1 MAGAPIMPSHPSNV
15 IYVYCSAQHLQY
27 SVLCT
32 DALPA
37 CCTLLVTIFTDTS
50 EALLTR
56 SACSR
61 YLGGWPASLAMT
73 PKGDP
78 AILDCTCELPRM
90 QRHLPYLN
98 LPVWDT
104 HGMHCSSTFHTRQ
117 PPSELLN
124 AQARSQ
130 RRLAWS
136 SFSTIKSP
144 QWVYLPSHS
153 ASTFTPAAHQ

>member
-1 MAGAPIMPSHPSNV
+1 MAGALIMPSHQSNV
-15 IYVYCSAQHLQY
+15 IYVFCSAQHLQN
-27 SVLCT
+27 SVLCA

-37 CCTLLVTIFTDTS
+37 CCTILVTIFTDTS
-50 EALLTR
+50 GALLTR

-104 HGMHCSSTFHTRQ
+104 HGTLCSSTSHTCQ
-117 PPSELLN
+117 PSSELLN

-130 RRLAWS
+130 RRSAWR

-144 QWVYLPSHS
+144 QWVYLPGHS
-153 ASTFTPAAHQ
+153 ASTFSPAAHQ